1 MVFTPYG
8 VKITFLVV
16 NLTGTLNYFLVQND
30 LDNTI
35 KIGRLS
41 KSKLP
46 DILVLCSSPAA
57 GMNVMI

>member
-46 DILVLCSSPAA
+46 DIFS
-57 GMNVMI
+57 VMF